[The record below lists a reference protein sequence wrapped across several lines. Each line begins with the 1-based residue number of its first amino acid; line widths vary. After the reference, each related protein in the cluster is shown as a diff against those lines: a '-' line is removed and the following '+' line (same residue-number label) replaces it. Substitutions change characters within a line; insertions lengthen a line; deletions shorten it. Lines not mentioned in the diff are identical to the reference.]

1 MMVVGTLQ
9 LSLSLEGAMSLKDK
23 RRAVKSLKDRLSH
36 RFNVSVAE
44 VDALD
49 MIRTAVVGV
58 AMVSN
63 DQAHCNAALDHVLNY
78 VRNDPELIL
87 DEYEMDFV

>member
-1 MMVVGTLQ
+1 MTIGILRLD
-9 LSLSLEGAMSLKDK
+9 LSIDDAMTLKDK

-44 VDALD
+44 VDLLD
-49 MIRTAVVGV
+49 HIRSAVLGV

-63 DQAHCNAALDHVLNY
+63 DQAHVNAALDQVVNY
-78 VRNDPELIL
+78 VRLDPRVVME
-87 DEYEMDFV
+87 DFEMEFV

>member
-1 MMVVGTLQ
+1 MTIGILRLE
-9 LSLSLEGAMSLKDK
+9 LSIDDAMSLKDK

-44 VDALD
+44 VEALD
-49 MIRTAVVGV
+49 LIRTAVLGV

-63 DQAHCNAALDHVLNY
+63 DQGHVNAALDQVVNY
-78 VRNDPELIL
+78 VRNDTAVVL
-87 DEYEMDFV
+87 DDFEMEFV

>member
-1 MMVVGTLQ
+1 MIVGILRLD
-9 LSLSLEGAMSLKDK
+9 LSIDDAMTLKDK

-36 RFNVSVAE
+36 KFNVSVAE

-49 MIRTAVVGV
+49 RIRTAILGV

-63 DQAHCNAALDHVLNY
+63 DQSHVNAALDQVVNY
-78 VRNDPELIL
+78 VRMDPRVVL
-87 DEYEMDFV
+87 DEFEMEFV

>member
-1 MMVVGTLQ
+1 MYTGILR
-9 LSLSLEGAMSLKDK
+9 LEVTIPDAMSLKDK
-23 RRAVKSLKDRLSH
+23 RRAVKSVKDRISH

-49 MIRTAVVGV
+49 LLRSAVIGV

-63 DQAHCNAALDHVLNY
+63 DQSHVNGALDQVVNY
-78 VRNDPELIL
+78 VRNDPNVIL
-87 DEYEMDFV
+87 DHYEMEFV